1 MQRELR
7 GGIILNEKERQII
20 DLIRQNPYI
29 TQQEL
34 AERVNISRS
43 AVAGYVSSL
52 MKNGVITGRA
62 YVLNDFNRVLCIG
75 GANMDIKARLYSE
88 FKVHDSNPVKVS
100 ESVGGVARNI
110 AENLGSLKM
119 PVSLLTFTGDDSE
132 AAKIRENTEGVD
144 FTISQVKKGE
154 RTGSYTAVLNDTND
168 LMFALA
174 DMEIYDMVTIDDI
187 KRLTKH
193 IMSANLVVLDTNFPK
208 DVLAYLLQKKS
219 DKQRFVLVTVS
230 AKKVSRLPDDLSN
243 LDYLIMNRAELATLL
258 EKMSLSPDWKGLQ
271 GKIAKV
277 QEAGVKN
284 IVVTM
289 GQDGACYLNEEGEYG
304 ELQALPADIK
314 DVTGAG
320 DAFAAGVIYALNE
333 GATLKHACEC
343 GLQLA
348 RQTLETDESVV
359 KTRDTDMLQR
369 FINN

>member
-1 MQRELR
+1 M
-7 GGIILNEKERQII
+7 NDKERQII

-34 AERVNISRS
+34 AERVSISRS

-52 MKNGVITGRA
+52 MKSGVITGRA
-62 YVLNDFNRVLCIG
+62 YVLNDFNKVLCIG
-75 GANMDIKARLYSE
+75 GANVDIKARLYSE

-119 PVSLLTFTGDDSE
+119 SVSLLTFTGDDSE
-132 AAKIRENTEGVD
+132 AAKIRENTEDVD
-144 FTISQVKKGE
+144 FTIAQVKKGA

-174 DMEIYDMVTIDDI
+174 DMEIYDKVTIDDI
-187 KRLTKH
+187 KRLNNH
-193 IMSANLVVLDTNFPK
+193 VMSANLVVLDTNFPK
-208 DVLAYLLQKKS
+208 DVLAYLLHKKS
-219 DKQRFVLVTVS
+219 DKQRFVMVTVS
-230 AKKVSRLPDDLSN
+230 AKKISRLPDDLSQ
-243 LDYLIMNRAELATLL
+243 LDYLIMNRAELAAVLD
-258 EKMSLSPDWKGLQ
+258 KMSLSLDWKGMQ
-271 GKIAKV
+271 EKMTKV

-289 GQDGACYLNEEGEYG
+289 GQDGACYLSEEGEYG

-320 DAFAAGVIYALNE
+320 DAFSAGVIYALNE
-333 GATLKHACEC
+333 GSGLKNACEC
-343 GLQLA
+343 GLHLA
-348 RQTLETDESVV
+348 KQTLETDQSVV
-359 KTRDTDMLQR
+359 KIRDTDMLQR
-369 FINN
+369 FITI